1 MSNVRV
7 PFRKPS
13 SVQFVETARELVVH
27 AIRYTRKFPKS
38 AMLLITKDIVDESR
52 TIYKEVLKANSIK
65 PQSKG
70 DVAFRQKHFYEA
82 LGALNALDALLS
94 IAVDIVTASAIS
106 EYGWTHWGE
115 LILNERKLLKGIISS
130 DRKLTFG

>member
-1 MSNVRV
+1 MPNVRV

-52 TIYKEVLKANSIK
+52 TVYKEVLKANSIK

-70 DVAFRQKHFYEA
+70 DVSFRQKHFYEA

-94 IAVDIVTASAIS
+94 IAVDIVTASTIS

>member
-1 MSNVRV
+1 MSNVKV

-13 SVQFVETARELVVH
+13 GVQFVDTARELVVH
-27 AIRYTRKFPKS
+27 ALRYTRKFPKS
-38 AMLLITKDIVDESR
+38 MMLILTKDIVDESR
-52 TIYKEVLKANSIK
+52 TIYKEVIKANSVK

-82 LGALNALDALLS
+82 LGALNALDALLT
-94 IAVDIVTASAIS
+94 IAVDAVTASAIS

-115 LILNERKLLKGIISS
+115 LILNERKLIKGIISS